1 MIDKKRWINTL
12 PKTNI
17 KYDKEQIEL
26 NPEKWINTI
35 PKKNNYS
42 PVKNYSLMVTLFI
55 FGLLFV
61 SVVKNE
67 TRKLQKEIY
76 NLETSINNI
85 KFNLNQSILD
95 HEVIT
100 SPENISLLAKQYLNA
115 DLASYKKSQ
124 IKILN
129 YKNDNFAK
137 LDDEKKETTT
147 KKSFFSFNIKKKV
160 EKSIEEKK
168 TEIRK
173 LQQMYN
179 NPESIPGEIKTKV
192 AIKIEEKKTNLKNMY
207 NTPSSEINFKKAGR
221 WGVVQVVKAFLG
233 LPIIPGR

>member
-67 TRKLQKEIY
+67 TRKLQKE
-76 NLETSINNI
+76 NI
-85 KFNLNQSILD
+85 ITIKGILPQK
-95 HEVIT
+95 HFK
-100 SPENISLLAKQYLNA
+100 LLGYL
-115 DLASYKKSQ
+115 L
-124 IKILN
+124 IKN
-129 YKNDNFAK
+129 
-137 LDDEKKETTT
+137 
-147 KKSFFSFNIKKKV
+147 
-160 EKSIEEKK
+160 
-168 TEIRK
+168 
-173 LQQMYN
+173 
-179 NPESIPGEIKTKV
+179 
-192 AIKIEEKKTNLKNMY
+192 
-207 NTPSSEINFKKAGR
+207 
-221 WGVVQVVKAFLG
+221 
-233 LPIIPGR
+233 